1 MRKLIGKTKNI
12 TRGAPSGFMVSLVIH
27 VAAFL
32 LAGLLVVFEVAKKD
46 EKKFVPPAPVDRP
59 KMKLKKPKVKVRKT
73 AKPKPTTRIVTKVQ
87 KASMPDIQLPE
98 MSGMS
103 EGLVGGIGGF
113 EMMPDL
119 DKVTL
124 FGGGQ
129 TIGNDFVG
137 TFYDFK
143 RDRRGKP
150 IAMDPSEF
158 VDELTKFVGSGWK
171 TSRIAKYYRSPR
183 KLYAT
188 AFMIPPVRS
197 SVAPSAFDEADT
209 IGYAWMAH
217 YKGQLVHHEDIKFR
231 FWGHGDDVMVV
242 RVGGEVVL
250 NACWPEGQWGSY
262 GIGGNWISS
271 AKNDFRFYLGNNL
284 SRGGDWIELK
294 AGEPKDMEVI
304 LGEVPGGAFCSMLTV
319 EVEGEE
325 YERNRQG
332 GPILPIFKTEEP
344 SLDLMDAIYRNMVV
358 NEASV
363 TNGPVFRDYVLKPR
377 TNQVEEAVVAAAPV
391 EEKMPESGMR
401 LWTASSGK
409 QFEAEYISVVGDKV
423 VVKTPKGR
431 QQKIPLA
438 ELTPDDLEYIEL
450 ENPPKFNITFTKSS
464 AQRFIETTPH
474 LNEDPP
480 RVNDFTFGAKLRQT
494 SARPYNHEL
503 TVEFFAVAAEFIGD
517 RYILVDRQSSTF
529 IPTKENKQSHA
540 FTGEEVEFMEYVLDG
555 VRRGKE
561 YAGNL
566 VTVTDKRGKIIQ
578 YSVSNPWL
586 WENIENL
593 KQIPVGRFM
602 DKTCTRVHPTS
613 PKPTRY

>member
-1 MRKLIGKTKNI
+1 
-12 TRGAPSGFMVSLVIH
+12 
-27 VAAFL
+27 
-32 LAGLLVVFEVAKKD
+32 
-46 EKKFVPPAPVDRP
+46 
-59 KMKLKKPKVKVRKT
+59 
-73 AKPKPTTRIVTKVQ
+73 
-87 KASMPDIQLPE
+87 
-98 MSGMS
+98 
-103 EGLVGGIGGF
+103 
-113 EMMPDL
+113 MMPDL
-119 DKVTL
+119 DQVTL

-150 IAMDPSEF
+150 MAMDPSEF
-158 VDELTKFVGSGWK
+158 VDELTKFVGGGWK
-171 TSRIAKYYRSPR
+171 TSRLAKYYRSPK

-209 IGYAWMAH
+209 IGFAWMAH
-217 YKGQLVHHEDIKFR
+217 YKGQLVYPEDIKFR

-242 RVGGEVVL
+242 RVDGEVVL

-262 GIGGNWISS
+262 GIGGTWISS

-294 AGEPKDMEVI
+294 AGEPVDMELI

-319 EVEGEE
+319 EVEGQE
-325 YERNRQG
+325 YERNSQG
-332 GPILPIFKTEEP
+332 GPILPIFKTTEP
-344 SLDLMDAIYRNMVV
+344 STDLMDAIYRNMVV
-358 NEASV
+358 SEASV

-377 TNQVEEAVVAAAPV
+377 TNQVVEAEAVAEVV
-391 EEKMPESGMR
+391 EEKTPESKMR
-401 LWTASSGK
+401 IWTMGSGK

-423 VVKTPKGR
+423 AVKTVKGK

-438 ELTPDDLEYIEL
+438 QLVPEDLEYIEL
-450 ENPPKFNITFTKSS
+450 ENPPEFNMTFTKSS
-464 AQRFIETTPH
+464 AVRQIETTPH

-480 RVNDFTFGAKLRQT
+480 RVNDLTFGVKMKQT
-494 SARPYNHEL
+494 SARLYNHEL
-503 TVEFFAVAAEFIGD
+503 SVEFFAIAKEFIGD
-517 RYILVDRQSSTF
+517 AYILVDRQTSTF
-529 IPTKENKQSHA
+529 TPTKENKQSHV

-555 VRRGKE
+555 VRRGKK
-561 YAGNL
+561 YAENL
-566 VTVTDKRGKIIQ
+566 VIVSDKRGKVIQ
-578 YSVSNPWL
+578 YSASSPWL

-602 DKTCTRVHPTS
+602 DKNCIRIHPTS